1 MLPPLAI
8 RVTVLGAVITDPCIW
23 GKPLVR
29 DAASRTK
36 GAAEED
42 RHGAES
48 RAVNFHSGGNA
59 FPRFGAADNDY
70 AYCSLRHGCLV
81 ESRRKQRQ
89 GAAYRATPPAGAL
102 QMESDRPQKNRR
114 KWVLSSL
121 IWIKNIGRFPSISG
135 PVRISSVSAGG
146 ARASPQRRGTS
157 ARGQSGDRTEREST
171 AHKRLRHARSAAGAL
186 D

>member
-1 MLPPLAI
+1 MLGRIVWSSLLPPLAI
-8 RVTVLGAVITDPCIW
+8 RVTVLGAVIADPCIW

-48 RAVNFHSGGNA
+48 RTVHFHSGGNA
-59 FPRFGAADNDY
+59 IPRFGAADNDY

-89 GAAYRATPPAGAL
+89 GTAYYAARWRSSDGIRSTTKKSAQMGFIVLDLDQEYR
-102 QMESDRPQKNRR
+102 E
-114 KWVLSSL
+114 
-121 IWIKNIGRFPSISG
+121 I
-135 PVRISSVSAGG
+135 PVDFW
-146 ARASPQRRGTS
+146 TS
-157 ARGQSGDRTEREST
+157 AD
-171 AHKRLRHARSAAGAL
+171 
-186 D
+186 